1 MAQTTHPTT
10 ASAAPLGEMRLA
22 TELVTHRRW
31 MKWAIIFGA
40 VTLFILINSTT
51 IYIGQRSGLFPNMA
65 PLPWHRLLLEQV
77 MVWYPTA
84 LLAPAIIWCGR
95 RFRLER
101 PSWPWALPLHLGL
114 TLIYDAA
121 HTLITLPLL
130 ALLWPNESVP
140 PSFLQAALQ
149 RTVSRIPV
157 SLLIY
162 WLILGAGYA
171 FEYYRR
177 YREEQWQA
185 AQLVLRASQL
195 EARLVQA
202 QLQALR
208 MQLQPHFLFNT
219 LHAVSAL
226 MEDDI
231 KAARR
236 MIARLSE
243 LLRLTLEQSG
253 QQEVTLQQ
261 ELEALERYLEIE
273 QIRFQDR
280 LQIEMK
286 IDPETLAA
294 RVPYLILQP
303 LVENAIRHGIA
314 PLSSAGKIEI
324 RSARQDGMLELLV
337 RDDGP
342 GLPDGEAAFK
352 EGIGLAN
359 TRARLEQLYGL
370 EHRIEISNAAGGGLL
385 VTLAIPFQ
393 SAPSSPESSRSNDD
407 ALKPG
412 K

>member
-1 MAQTTHPTT
+1 MARTINP
-10 ASAAPLGEMRLA
+10 ASAAPLSERPLTVA
-22 TELVTHRRW
+22 LVSHRRW
-31 MKWAIIFGA
+31 VKWALILGA
-40 VTLFILINSTT
+40 TTLFILLNSTI
-51 IYIGQRSGLFPNMA
+51 IYIGQRSGLFPNQA
-65 PLPWHRLLLEQV
+65 PNPWYRLFLEQAI
-77 MVWYPTA
+77 VWYPTA
-84 LLAPAIIWCGR
+84 LLAPAILWCGR

-101 PSWPWALPLHLGL
+101 ANWPWMLLLHLGL
-114 TLIYDAA
+114 TLVYDVAQ
-121 HTLITLPLL
+121 TLIAMPLFML
-130 ALLWPNESVP
+130 VWPNEPMTV
-140 PSFLQAALQ
+140 SFFQVTLQ
-149 RTVSRIPV
+149 RIVGRIP
-157 SLLIY
+157 SCLIIY
-162 WLILGAGYA
+162 WLILGTGYA

-177 YREEQWQA
+177 YREEQRQA

-202 QLQALR
+202 QLQTLR

-261 ELEALERYLEIE
+261 ELEVLERYLEIE

-280 LQIEMK
+280 LQVEMK
-286 IDPETLAA
+286 IDPETLRAH
-294 RVPYLILQP
+294 VPHLILQP

-314 PLSSAGKIEI
+314 PLSSAGRIEI
-324 RSARQDGMLELLV
+324 KATRQDGMLELFV

-370 EHRIEISNAAGGGLL
+370 KHRLEIGNAPGGGLL
-385 VTLAIPFQ
+385 VTISLPFQ
-393 SAPSSPESSRSNDD
+393 SASSPPE
-407 ALKPG
+407 PV
-412 K
+412 